1 MLGSLADTSLDLL
14 ASLVTLVGV
23 RVAALPADDDHRFGH
38 GKAEA
43 LAALFQVIVISLS
56 AVWIGWQAISRLQ
69 SGAVTARAEYGIGV
83 SVIAIIGTLGL
94 LGYQSMVIRQTNS
107 IAIKADNLHYK
118 SDLALNFAVI
128 VALVLEQY
136 LHLTGADPVFGIII
150 AAWLL
155 YGAWRTASH
164 TVDQLMDKEWTAQ
177 RKAQFI
183 EVALQHPEARG
194 IHDLRTRTSGASEF
208 AQFHLWVRPDMT
220 VVEAHGVMDRVEAAL
235 GEHFPGV
242 EILIHPDPEGHKDE
256 IGYIP
261 SETLEHRD

>member
-23 RVAALPADDDHRFGH
+23 RVAAQPADDNHRFGH

-43 LAALFQVIVISLS
+43 LAALFQVIVISMS
-56 AVWIGWQAISRLQ
+56 ALWIGWQAAGRLQ
-69 SGAVTARAEYGIGV
+69 SGAVTAQAEYGIGV

-94 LGYQSMVIRQTNS
+94 LSYQAMVIRKTNS
-107 IAIKADNLHYK
+107 VAIKADNLHYK

-136 LHLTGADPVFGIII
+136 LHIYGADPVFGVII

-164 TVDQLMDKEWTAQ
+164 TVDQLMDKEWSAE

-183 EVALQHPEARG
+183 EIALQHPEARG
-194 IHDLRTRTSGASEF
+194 IHDLRTRSSGASEF
-208 AQFHLWVRPDMT
+208 AQFHLWVRADMT
-220 VVEAHGVMDRVEAAL
+220 VVEAHAVMDRVEAAL

-261 SETLEHRD
+261 SETLEHRA